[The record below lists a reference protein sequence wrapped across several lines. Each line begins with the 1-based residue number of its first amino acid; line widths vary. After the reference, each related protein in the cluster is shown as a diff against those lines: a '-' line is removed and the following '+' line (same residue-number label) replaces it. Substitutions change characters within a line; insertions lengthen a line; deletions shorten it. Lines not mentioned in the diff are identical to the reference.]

1 MLPGKNDDTH
11 GEGETSPAAPD
22 EEVKDSSDKLGEA
35 KSCESGE
42 ITSDGVVN
50 DPAVDG
56 EDVLDSPATKEE
68 LG

>member
-1 MLPGKNDDTH
+1 MPGKNDDTH

-35 KSCESGE
+35 KSCEIVE
-42 ITSDGVVN
+42 VTSDGV
-50 DPAVDG
+50 VDG

-68 LG
+68 LGKEKM